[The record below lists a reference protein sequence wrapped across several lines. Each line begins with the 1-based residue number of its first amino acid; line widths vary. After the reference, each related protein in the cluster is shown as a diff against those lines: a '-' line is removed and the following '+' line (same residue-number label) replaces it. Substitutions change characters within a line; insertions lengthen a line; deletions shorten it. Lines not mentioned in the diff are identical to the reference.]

1 MVLYPEELRK
11 MSLEELK
18 KKLKELRA
26 ELLKQR
32 IQVKMGTQKNVKIIR
47 NTRKDIA
54 RILTELRNRQ
64 IKGEKVEE
72 KVP

>member
-1 MVLYPEELRK
+1 
-11 MSLEELK
+11 
-18 KKLKELRA
+18 
-26 ELLKQR
+26 
-32 IQVKMGTQKNVKIIR
+32 MGTQKNVKIIR

>member
-32 IQVKMGTQKNVKIIR
+32 IQVKW
-47 NTRKDIA
+47 
-54 RILTELRNRQ
+54 ELR
-64 IKGEKVEE
+64 KTLK
-72 KVP
+72 